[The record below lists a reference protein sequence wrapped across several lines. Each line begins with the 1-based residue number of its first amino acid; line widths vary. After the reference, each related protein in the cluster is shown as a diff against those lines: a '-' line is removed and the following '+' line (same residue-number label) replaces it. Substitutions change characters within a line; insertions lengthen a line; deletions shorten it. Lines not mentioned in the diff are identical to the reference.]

1 MHLYKR
7 QADMKKEITVN
18 NRTQDTIILEKDLS
32 NPTPTD
38 FYAQAKLLVFLLN
51 SCLDYFFCKKKK
63 KIFECKRKLIFV
75 ISFLR
80 IIYFRDQA

>member
-51 SCLDYFFCKKKK
+51 SCLD
-63 KIFECKRKLIFV
+63 
-75 ISFLR
+75 
-80 IIYFRDQA
+80 